1 MEKFFIFKTI
11 WSVWYVAHHHHILG
25 AIDLDRG
32 LKLSD
37 EDLEDLEL
45 GTNLICSSLSSALTF
60 EMDQRIEIRDKEACG
75 MQEVCSQFIR
85 LLFGQFGQVET
96 HLLHIKIYRASFCC
110 KIYGVDYFVT
120 QTNSDIV
127 ILTDTLNNLQILK
140 YFLKDDL
147 NSSEYLPS
155 VLKSSL
161 LELIEAT
168 RLTTKLRNEII
179 KHGIELRKILNE
191 FRVEIRLTWIQP
203 NQLGILLNIVFLV
216 LRLCYLMIVMAVPI
230 PYIPFILLNKL
241 MIRFAR

>member
-1 MEKFFIFKTI
+1 MYLTEKFFIFKTI
-11 WSVWYVAHHHHILG
+11 WSVWYVAHHHKLG

-60 EMDQRIEIRDKEACG
+60 EMDQRMQISDKDACG

-96 HLLHIKIYRASFCC
+96 RLLHIKIYCASFCC

-120 QTNSDIV
+120 QTISDIV

-155 VLKSSL
+155 VL
-161 LELIEAT
+161 
-168 RLTTKLRNEII
+168 RV
-179 KHGIELRKILNE
+179 HFLNW
-191 FRVEIRLTWIQP
+191 L
-203 NQLGILLNIVFLV
+203 NQLSWLQNCEMRLLNTV
-216 LRLCYLMIVMAVPI
+216 
-230 PYIPFILLNKL
+230 
-241 MIRFAR
+241 